1 MLFSAALPTC
11 VEGLIYP
18 VPYVTAD
25 KLIEV
30 GLAAERLGYH
40 SVWGN
45 DHLHTQNYVWA
56 EWKAVPNY
64 YEPLIS
70 LAALASQTR
79 RLKLG
84 TSVIVMPMREPTL
97 LAKQAATLDHFSGG
111 RLLLGIG
118 VGAYREEF
126 EAVRPNA
133 PRKTNRGQMVDEG
146 IRSLQEL
153 FTKET
158 ASFSG
163 TYYAF
168 RDVKMGPKPVQ
179 QPLPIYSG
187 GNSDAGAVRAGR
199 YAQGWLPAVL
209 PVDVLRQK
217 VAIVREAAQAAGRS
231 ADTIDIAPQMSVSLG
246 KTHDEA
252 LRRFRESQVYQH
264 MLSLKRST
272 LKDLDLSQVERMNLI
287 GTPAEVIDQ
296 IGLYRDAG
304 VTHCCALIFPASTIE
319 ETIEQMAWFSSD
331 VMGRFAA

>member
-18 VPYVTAD
+18 VPYITPE
-25 KLIEV
+25 KLLEV

-45 DHLHTQNYVWA
+45 DHLHTQNYVWE
-56 EWKAVPNY
+56 EWQAVPNY

-70 LAALASQTR
+70 LAALASRTT

-97 LAKQAATLDHFSGG
+97 LAKQAATLDQLSGG

-126 EAVRPNA
+126 EAVRPDA
-133 PRKTNRGQMVDEG
+133 PKKTNRGEMVDEG
-146 IRSLQEL
+146 IRAIQAL
-153 FTKET
+153 FTQET
-158 ASFSG
+158 ASFHG
-163 TYYAF
+163 KHFHYEG
-168 RDVKMGPKPVQ
+168 VKMAPKPLQ
-179 QPLPIYSG
+179 KPLPIYSG

-199 YAQGWLPAVL
+199 YSQGWLPAVL
-209 PVDVLRQK
+209 PVDVLRLK
-217 VAIVREAAQAAGRS
+217 VALLKEAAQAAGRS
-231 ADTIDIAPQMSVSLG
+231 SDGIDIAPQMSVSLG
-246 KTHDEA
+246 KTKEEA
-252 LRRFRESQVYQH
+252 LKRFRDSQVYQH

-272 LKDLDLSQVERMNLI
+272 LKDLDLTQVERMNLI
-287 GTPAEVIDQ
+287 GTPSQIAEQVE
-296 IGLYRDAG
+296 GYRAAG

-319 ETIEQMAWFSSD
+319 ETIDQMAWFARD
-331 VMGRFAA
+331 VMSRFS

>member
-18 VPYVTAD
+18 VPYITPE

-70 LAALASQTR
+70 LAVLASQTR
-79 RLKLG
+79 RLRLG

-97 LAKQAATLDHFSGG
+97 LAKQAASLDQFSGG

-126 EAVRPNA
+126 EAVRPDA
-133 PRKTNRGQMVDEG
+133 PRRTNRGEMVDEG

-153 FTKET
+153 FGKET
-158 ASFSG
+158 ASFTG
-163 TYYAF
+163 KYYRF
-168 RDVKMGPKPVQ
+168 RDVKMGPKPAQ
-179 QPLPIYSG
+179 NPLPIYSG

-199 YAQGWLPAVL
+199 YSQGWLPAVL
-209 PVDVLRQK
+209 PTEVLRRK
-217 VAIVREAAQAAGRS
+217 VALLREAAHAAGRS
-231 ADTIDIAPQMSVSLG
+231 VASIDIAPQMSVSLG
-246 KTHDEA
+246 KTRDEA

-272 LKDLDLSQVERMNLI
+272 LKDLDLSQVERMNLV
-287 GTPAEVIDQ
+287 GTPSEIIDQ
-296 IGLYRDAG
+296 VGAYRDAG
-304 VTHCCALIFPASTIE
+304 VTHCCALIFPASSIEDTID
-319 ETIEQMAWFSSD
+319 QMEWFARD
-331 VMGRFAA
+331 VMTQFRG

>member
-18 VPYVTAD
+18 VPYITPE

-70 LAALASQTR
+70 LAVLASQTR
-79 RLKLG
+79 RLRLG

-97 LAKQAATLDHFSGG
+97 LAKQAASLDQFSGG

-126 EAVRPNA
+126 EAVRPDA
-133 PRKTNRGQMVDEG
+133 PRKTNRGEMVDEG
-146 IRSLQEL
+146 IRSLQAL
-153 FTKET
+153 FTGES
-158 ASFSG
+158 ASFQG
-163 TYYAF
+163 KYYHF
-168 RDVKMGPKPVQ
+168 RDVKMGPKPRQ
-179 QPLPIYSG
+179 HPLPIYSG

-199 YAQGWLPAVL
+199 YSQGWLPAVL
-209 PVDVLRQK
+209 PTDVLRRK
-217 VAIVREAAQAAGRS
+217 VALLREAADAASRS
-231 ADTIDIAPQMSVSLG
+231 PDGIDIAPQMSVSLG
-246 KTHDEA
+246 KTRDEA

-272 LKDLDLSQVERMNLI
+272 LKDLDLSQVEHMNLI
-287 GTPAEVIDQ
+287 GTPSEIIDQ
-296 IGLYRDAG
+296 VGAYRDAG

-319 ETIEQMAWFSSD
+319 DTIDQMAWFASD
-331 VMGRFAA
+331 VMSTFRG